1 MKKNNLILLATFFSL
16 GVNANTQFFNQQEKS
31 YKTITS
37 LQNELR
43 ELELQEQ
50 IQQLELKI
58 KNNQA
63 LLNPPPAPV
72 ASPVPAP
79 AKKRPV
85 ATKPVPSFSPNQIKV
100 LYLIGAD
107 TVRSAVVSFKGENH
121 TLRDGSTFHGWRV
134 QVKDKNVVFSRG
146 NNNITL

>member
-1 MKKNNLILLATFFSL
+1 MKKNHLILLIAFFSV

-63 LLNPPPAPV
+63 LLNPPPPV
-72 ASPVPAP
+72 ARPVPA
-79 AKKRPV
+79 KTRPSV
-85 ATKPVPSFSPNQIKV
+85 ANKPVPSFMPNQVKV
-100 LYLIGAD
+100 LYLIGAGAG
-107 TVRSAVVSFKGENH
+107 RSAVVSHKGESH
-121 TLRDGSTFHGWRV
+121 TLRDGTTFHGWRV